1 MAHRSARW
9 LSIAAAALSAAGIAS
24 AAYQA
29 AAEARDRKRYPPP
42 GRLVNVGGRSLH
54 LIDMGTGSPAVVI
67 VQALGANS
75 LDFLGFYRELA
86 ASGVRVIV
94 YDRAGLGWSKAPA
107 PGRRTHDDMAREL
120 HGLLAAAKIAPPYV
134 LAGHSFGGIIARRF
148 AVRYPGDVAG
158 IVLIDSPHEDQVR
171 RFIKAE
177 GYWGNPPLTTAWRV
191 LKAAACPLGLRRLL
205 PGNPGRTALPEDASA
220 ARAVGL
226 TARGRRADIRE
237 MILSARPNG
246 SPPGLGNLPLTVLTA
261 AGRDPT
267 WNAMQAELAA
277 ISTASTHIV
286 AEYGWHFLQ
295 QDNPEL
301 VSTAIRDLLTR
312 IRDAAPG

>member
-1 MAHRSARW
+1 MPRKPPRW
-9 LSIAAAALSAAGIAS
+9 LSLAATVLAAVGTTSAV
-24 AAYQA
+24 YQT
-29 AAEARDRKRYPPP
+29 AAEAIDRKRYPPP
-42 GRLVNVGGRSLH
+42 GRMVDVGDRSLH
-54 LIDMGTGSPAVVI
+54 LVDMGIGSPAVVI
-67 VQALGANS
+67 IQALGANS

-86 ASGVRVIV
+86 ASGMRVIV

-107 PGRRTHDDMAREL
+107 PGRRTHDDMAHEL

-158 IVLIDSPHEDQVR
+158 IVLIDSSHEDQVR
-171 RFIKAE
+171 RFIEAE
-177 GYWGNPPLTTAWRV
+177 GPWGNPPLSTAWRV

-205 PGNPGRTALPEDASA
+205 SRRPGRTAVRQDVGA

-237 MILSARPNG
+237 MLLSARLHG
-246 SPPGLGNLPLTVLTA
+246 SPPDLGSLPLTVLTA

-267 WNAMQAELAA
+267 WNDLQAELATT
-277 ISTASTHIV
+277 STASTHIV

-295 QDNPEL
+295 QDNPDF
-301 VSTAIRDLLTR
+301 VSAAIRDMVSQVLR
-312 IRDAAPG
+312 SQ